1 MRNLRASAFLAVLV
15 GASSLSV
22 CAGDAPAWMHA
33 VANTPLPAHD
43 EKTDAIMLYSE
54 DVTVVQPDGKMKSF
68 TRRAYKILR
77 PAGREHGTV
86 TVEFGANEKI
96 TGMKGWCIPTQG
108 KDYEVKDKDAV
119 EGSLF
124 GVEDAEL
131 ITDLRTKRFQIPASE
146 PGNIVGYEIEADA
159 RPYILQDHWV
169 FQHTDPVVEA
179 RYTLELPANWEYNA
193 TWLNH
198 AEVAPTSAGS
208 NQWQWVLKDIPG
220 IREEPDMPPW
230 RAVTG
235 QLVISLTPPAGF
247 QNGGFKSWSDMG
259 KWQAGLAGDRRE
271 ASPEIKQ
278 KVAGLTASAPT
289 LLAKIQGLAA
299 FVQGDIRYVAI
310 ELGIGGWQP
319 HAAPEVF
326 THRYGDCKDKA
337 TLMSTM
343 LQEIGVDS
351 YYIAINTT
359 RGGVTAQTPPMM
371 YLFNHVILAIH
382 LPDSMNDPSL
392 QSVYNDPKL
401 GRLLIFDPTDQYT
414 PFGDLRGEL
423 QKNFGLLVTPEGGEL
438 VSLPQMPPQSSG
450 VTRVSKMTLDSFGTL
465 QGDVHEIRRG
475 DFGMQER
482 YALKSV
488 SKDADR
494 IKHIETLLAQSLANF
509 QLTKAS
515 VTNLQQNSQPFIYDY
530 SLVSQDYA
538 KHAGPL
544 VVVRP
549 HLIGSWSSDLL
560 ETKEPRE
567 FPVEFD
573 GPQADTEDSQIALP
587 SGYVVDDLPPPV
599 DADYSF
605 ASYHSKTEA
614 TGNTIHFTRRMEIKE
629 LSVPVSK
636 LDELKKFYR
645 IIAGDERNT
654 AVIKP
659 SGQ

>member
-1 MRNLRASAFLAVLV
+1 MRNSTALGCFALLLVSSAVPAY
-15 GASSLSV
+15 
-22 CAGDAPAWMHA
+22 AGDAPAWMHA
-33 VANTPLPAHD
+33 VASVPLPAHD
-43 EKTDAIMLYSE
+43 EKTDAVLLYSE
-54 DVTVVQPDGKMKSF
+54 DITIVQPDGKVKSIA
-68 TRRAYKILR
+68 RRAYKILR
-77 PAGREHGTV
+77 PAGREHATV

-96 TGMKGWCIPTQG
+96 TSMKGWCIPAQG
-108 KDYEVKDKDAV
+108 KDYEVKDKDAI

-131 ITDLRTKRFQIPASE
+131 ITDLRTKRIQIPAPE
-146 PGNIVGYEIEADA
+146 PGNIVGYEIEVDA

-179 RYTLELPANWEYNA
+179 RYTLQLPASWEYNA

-198 AEVAPTSAGS
+198 AQVAPAPAGS
-208 NQWQWVLKDIPG
+208 NQWEWVLKNIPG
-220 IREEPDMPPW
+220 IREEQDMPPW
-230 RAVTG
+230 RAVAG

-247 QNGGFKSWSDMG
+247 QNGGFKSWTDMG
-259 KWQAGLAGDRRE
+259 RWQAGLASDRRA

-278 KVAGLTASAPT
+278 KVAELTASAPT
-289 LLAKIQGLAA
+289 LLAKMQAIAA

-326 THRYGDCKDKA
+326 AHRYGDCKDKA

-343 LQEIGVDS
+343 LKEIGVDS
-351 YYIAINTT
+351 YYVVINTT

-371 YLFNHVILAIH
+371 YLFNHVILAIR
-382 LPDSMNDPSL
+382 LPEDMNDPSL
-392 QSVYNDPKL
+392 QSVYDDSKL

-423 QKNFGLLVTPEGGEL
+423 QKNFGLLVTPDGGEL
-438 VSLPQMPPQSSG
+438 VSLPQMAPQSSG
-450 VTRVSKMTLDSFGTL
+450 VTRVSKMTLDSFGNL

-475 DFGMQER
+475 DFGTQER
-482 YALKSV
+482 YSLKSV

-494 IKHIETLLAQSLANF
+494 IKHIETLLSQSMANF
-509 QLTKAS
+509 RLTKAS
-515 VTNLQQNSQPFIYDY
+515 VTNLQQNSQPFMYDY

-538 KHAGPL
+538 KHAGTL
-544 VVVRP
+544 VLVRP

-560 ETKEPRE
+560 ETKEPRK

-573 GPQADTEDSQIALP
+573 GPQADTEDSQITLP
-587 SGYVVDDLPPPV
+587 AGYAVDDLPPPV

-614 TGNTIHFTRRMEIKE
+614 TGNTIHFTRKMEIKE

-654 AVIKP
+654 AVIRP
-659 SGQ
+659 VSQ